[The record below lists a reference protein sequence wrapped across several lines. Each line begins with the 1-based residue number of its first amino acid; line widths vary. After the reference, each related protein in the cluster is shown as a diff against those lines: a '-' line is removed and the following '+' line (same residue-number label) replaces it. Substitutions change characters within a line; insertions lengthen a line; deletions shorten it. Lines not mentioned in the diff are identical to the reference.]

1 MGYVAGESRDQV
13 VMFPAVMDDYVGAD
27 NPVRFVEEF
36 VNQLG
41 LSELGFSRAEAG
53 ELGRPAYDPRDLLKL
68 YIYGY
73 VNEVR
78 SSRKLEQETKR
89 NVELMWLMRKL
100 TPDHK
105 TIANFR
111 KDNRK
116 ALPQVF
122 RQFTRLCR
130 DLDLYGRELVGIDG
144 SKFRA
149 VNGKD
154 RNFTEAK
161 LKKRLQWIEEKIEK
175 YLRALEQADAAES
188 EGQEVSAP
196 ELQEKLEQL
205 KTRQLAYQELQQQ
218 MAKSGE
224 KQISLTDAEARL
236 MKSRQGHH
244 VSYNVQIA
252 VDDKHKLL
260 VDFAVTNEEN
270 DVNCL
275 ARMAQGAKQELAVE
289 QLQACADRGYYNT
302 AQIKECEDAKIEVY
316 MEQRRPKEIEGV
328 YPRALFRYDPVQD
341 IYECPA
347 GERLTFRVLDKAKQM
362 RCYWTKACHSCPL
375 KSQCTSG
382 KGPRKLKRAVAQDAA
397 DRMSQRVAQK
407 PELLAKRKELVEHPF
422 GSIKRWMKQDHFLMR
437 GQEKVTAESSLT
449 FLAYNLKR
457 AISVLGVEKLI
468 VGLNGSDDKR
478 LLPAI

>member
-13 VMFPAVMDDYVGAD
+13 VMFPAVMDDYVSAE
-27 NPVRFVEEF
+27 NPVRFVEAF
-36 VNQLG
+36 VNQLDLCG
-41 LSELGFSRAEAG
+41 LGFSKAEPE

-78 SSRKLEQETKR
+78 SSRKLERETKR

-111 KDNRK
+111 KDNHK

-130 DLDLYGRELVGIDG
+130 ELDLYGRELVGIDG

-149 VNGKD
+149 VNGRD
-154 RNFTEAK
+154 RNFTAAK
-161 LKKRLQWIEEKIEK
+161 LNKRLQWIEEKIEK
-175 YLRALEQADAAES
+175 YLRALEEGDAVES
-188 EGQEVSAP
+188 QEQELSGK
-196 ELQEKLEQL
+196 ELQEKIAQL
-205 KTRQLAYQELQQQ
+205 QARQVAYEGLKQQLAE
-218 MAKSGE
+218 SGE
-224 KQISLTDAEARL
+224 KQVSLTDGEARL

-252 VDDKHKLL
+252 VDDKHKL
-260 VDFAVTNEEN
+260 VADFAVTNEEN
-270 DVNCL
+270 DLHCL

-289 QLQACADRGYYNT
+289 QLQVCADRGYYNT
-302 AQIKECEDAKIEVY
+302 AQIKECEAANIEVY
-316 MEQRRPKEIEGV
+316 MERRRPKQIEGIF
-328 YPRALFRYDPVQD
+328 PLKMFAYDESKDV
-341 IYECPA
+341 YECPA
-347 GERLTFRVLDKAKQM
+347 GKCLSFRVLDKAKQV
-362 RCYWTKACHSCPL
+362 RCYWTEACHGCPL
-375 KSQCTSG
+375 KSQCTTG
-382 KGPRKLKRAVAQDAA
+382 KGPRKIKRPVAQDAA
-397 DRMSQRVAQK
+397 ERMLERVAQK
-407 PELLAKRKELVEHPF
+407 PELLAVRKELVEHPF
-422 GSIKRWMKQDHFLMR
+422 GTIKRWMNQDHFLMR

-457 AISVLGVEKLI
+457 AISVLGVEQLI
-468 VGLNGSDDKR
+468 RGLSGGPAKK
-478 LLPAI
+478 LLPAT

>member
-1 MGYVAGESRDQV
+1 MGFVAGESRDQV
-13 VMFPAVMDDYVGAD
+13 MMFPAVMDDYVSAD
-27 NPVRFVEEF
+27 NPVRFVDEF
-36 VNQLG
+36 VNQLDLG
-41 LSELGFSRAEAG
+41 ELGFTKAEAE
-53 ELGRPAYDPRDLLKL
+53 ELGRPPYDPGDLLKL

-73 VNEVR
+73 VNEIR
-78 SSRKLEQETKR
+78 SSRKLERETKR

-130 DLDLYGRELVGIDG
+130 KLDLYGGELVGIDG

-161 LKKRLQWIEEKIEK
+161 LNKRLQWLEEKIAK
-175 YLRALEQADAAES
+175 YMRALEEADAAES
-188 EGQEVSAP
+188 QEPELSAK
-196 ELQEKLEQL
+196 ELQEQIAQLQARQTSYEGLKEQL
-205 KTRQLAYQELQQQ
+205 AE
-218 MAKSGE
+218 SGE

-252 VDDKHKLL
+252 VDDKYKL
-260 VDFAVTNEEN
+260 VADFAVTNEEN
-270 DVNCL
+270 DLHCL
-275 ARMAQGAKQELAVE
+275 ARMAQGAKQELAVA
-289 QLQACADRGYYNT
+289 QLQVCADRGYYNT
-302 AQIKECEDAKIEVY
+302 AQIKQCEEADIEVY
-316 MEQRRPKEIEGV
+316 MERPRPKQKEGI
-328 YPRALFRYDPVQD
+328 YPLELFRYDSAQD

-347 GERLTFRVLDKAKQM
+347 GKRLTFRTLDKAKQM
-362 RCYWTKACHSCPL
+362 RCYWTEACHSCPL
-375 KSQCTSG
+375 KSQCTTG
-382 KGPRKLKRAVAQDAA
+382 KGVRKIKRAVAQDAA
-397 DRMSQRVAQK
+397 ERMLQRVAQK
-407 PELLAKRKELVEHPF
+407 PELLAVRKELVEHVF
-422 GSIKRWMKQDHFLMR
+422 GSVKRWMNQDHFLMR

-449 FLAYNLKR
+449 FLAHNLKR
-457 AISVLGVEKLI
+457 AISVLGVEKLLT
-468 VGLNGSDDKR
+468 GLVANQTKR
-478 LLPAI
+478 LLPVT

>member
-1 MGYVAGESRDQV
+1 MGYVEGESRDQV
-13 VMFPAVMDDYVGAD
+13 VMFPAVMDDYVSAD

-36 VNQLG
+36 VKQLELG
-41 LSELGFSRAEAG
+41 GLGFSKAEPE

-73 VNEVR
+73 VNEIR
-78 SSRKLEQETKR
+78 SSRKLERETKR
-89 NVELMWLMRKL
+89 NVELMWLVRKL

-111 KDNRK
+111 KDNCK

-122 RQFTRLCR
+122 RQFTKLCR
-130 DLDLYGRELVGIDG
+130 ELNLYGRELVGIDG

-161 LKKRLQWIEEKIEK
+161 LNKRLQWIEEKIGK
-175 YLRALEQADAAES
+175 YLQALEQADAAES
-188 EGQEVSAP
+188 QEQELSAQ

-205 KTRQLAYQELQQQ
+205 KTRQLAYQGLQKQLSE
-218 MAKSGE
+218 SGE
-224 KQISLTDAEARL
+224 KQISLTDADARL

-260 VDFAVTNEEN
+260 ADFAVTNEEN

-275 ARMAQGAKQELAVE
+275 ASMAQGAKQELAVE
-289 QLQACADRGYYNT
+289 HLQVCADRGYYNT

-316 MEQRRPKEIEGV
+316 MEQRRPKETAGV
-328 YPRALFRYDPVQD
+328 YPRELFRYDPVQD

-362 RCYWTKACHSCPL
+362 RCYWTEACHSCPL

-382 KGPRKLKRAVAQDAA
+382 KGPRKFKRAVAQDAA

-407 PELLAKRKELVEHPF
+407 PALLAKRKELVEHPF

-457 AISVLGVEKLI
+457 AISVLGVKKLI
-468 VGLNGSDDKR
+468 AGLNGGDDKR